1 MSESNSLY
9 VAVLDAGDRLVEAL
23 EASDLAAASEAITR
37 RREIM
42 NRLADAA
49 LPPPPPEL
57 VDRFRQQD
65 VIINTRLQ
73 SQLMSLS
80 EAVAMTTHAA
90 SVHSRYYGAS
100 APTSVLDTA
109 PRGT

>member
-1 MSESNSLY
+1 MSTPDSLY
-9 VAVLDAGDRLVEAL
+9 VAVLDAGDQLVEAL
-23 EASDLAAASEAITR
+23 EASDLAAASEAIAR

-57 VDRFRQQD
+57 VERFRQQD
-65 VIINTRLQ
+65 AIINTRLQ

-90 SVHSRYYGAS
+90 SAHNRYHRSAAS
-100 APTSVLDTA
+100 PPVLDTA
-109 PRGT
+109 PRRT

>member
-1 MSESNSLY
+1 MSDPKSLY
-9 VAVLDAGDRLVEAL
+9 VAVLDAGDQLVEAL
-23 EASDLAAASEAITR
+23 EASDLAAASEAIAC

-42 NRLADAA
+42 DRLADAA

-57 VDRFRQQD
+57 VERFRRQD
-65 VIINTRLQ
+65 TIINTRLQ

-90 SVHSRYYGAS
+90 SAHSRYYGAS
-100 APTSVLDTA
+100 APAPVLDTA
-109 PRGT
+109 PRRG